1 MAVRQAGKVY
11 LTGLPAWHTRVV
23 VQCILSDAQ
32 SPRDDPEMESSISL
46 LR

>member
-1 MAVRQAGKVY
+1 MAAQAGKVH
-11 LTGLPAWHTRVV
+11 LTGLPAWRMWVA
-23 VQCILSDAQ
+23 VQCILSDVH